1 MKVAQILFEIEIR
14 FLKIKVVI
22 TADEISDNTMD
33 TMF

>member
-1 MKVAQILFEIEIR
+1 MKVPQILLETDFR
-14 FLKIKVVI
+14 FFKIKVVI